1 MEACPGHQ
9 EGAQQG
15 EDPRHQDGGL
25 MEACPVQ
32 QEGVQKEGVP
42 RQEAVGQKAGVLCVD
57 LEQLEGQQVGLPGVR
72 SKRMRV

>member
-1 MEACPGHQ
+1 MEACPGDQKGAQQGQDPRHQ
-9 EGAQQG
+9 EGA
-15 EDPRHQDGGL
+15 L
-25 MEACPVQ
+25 MKACLVQ

-57 LEQLEGQQVGLPGVR
+57 LEQLEGQQVGLPGVG